1 MNHFTGLIVLALCIA
16 TVFALIA
23 KEDGHARI
31 RYFFKLMAYM
41 ILGSLAGAWVMSALP
56 W

>member
-1 MNHFTGLIVLALCIA
+1 MNHFSGLIILALGVA

-23 KEDGHARI
+23 KENRREQW
-31 RYFFKLMAYM
+31 RYFFKLLAYM
-41 ILGSLAGAWVMSALP
+41 ILGSLAGAWVMSAIP

>member
-1 MNHFTGLIVLALCIA
+1 MNHFTGLIILAFCVA

-23 KEDGHARI
+23 KQDRRSQL
-31 RYFFKLMAYM
+31 RYFFKLLAYM
-41 ILGSLAGAWVMSALP
+41 ILGSLAGAWVMSAIP